1 VVKNIML
8 FLLYITKL
16 YRILHM
22 LSVMP
27 GCKVL

>member
-1 VVKNIML
+1 ML

-27 GCKVL
+27 GGKVV